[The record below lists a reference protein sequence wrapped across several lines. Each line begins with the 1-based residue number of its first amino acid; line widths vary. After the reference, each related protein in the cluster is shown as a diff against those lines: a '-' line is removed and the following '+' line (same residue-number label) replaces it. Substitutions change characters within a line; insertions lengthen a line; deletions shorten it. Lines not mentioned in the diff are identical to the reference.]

1 MEKAVSTI
9 RDLLNVLVL
18 LVHQVSYQYNFT
30 QAQFK
35 RIFFSTLIS
44 VGKFDLA
51 LLLDTRHSIGDEA
64 LQKTRDFARSLLE
77 PYDMGPD
84 SIKVT
89 AAGYSGEKVTP
100 ASFLIDAAAKPKQA
114 LIDSVTKVNFS
125 GNGLRIERS
134 LAFLVNFSF
143 LEAMGRRKANPGIA
157 ILTAGM

>member
-1 MEKAVSTI
+1 MTG
-9 RDLLNVLVL
+9 L
-18 LVHQVSYQYNFT
+18 
-30 QAQFK
+30 
-35 RIFFSTLIS
+35 FFSTLIS

-125 GNGLRIERS
+125 GFYFIPFFGFFRDRTQ
-134 LAFLVNFSF
+134 V
-143 LEAMGRRKANPGIA
+143 
-157 ILTAGM
+157 

>member
-1 MEKAVSTI
+1 MDFSALILMNVQLGHIHVLMEKAVSTI

-125 GNGLRIERS
+125 GFQS
-134 LAFLVNFSF
+134 LFLTF
-143 LEAMGRRKANPGIA
+143 
-157 ILTAGM
+157 